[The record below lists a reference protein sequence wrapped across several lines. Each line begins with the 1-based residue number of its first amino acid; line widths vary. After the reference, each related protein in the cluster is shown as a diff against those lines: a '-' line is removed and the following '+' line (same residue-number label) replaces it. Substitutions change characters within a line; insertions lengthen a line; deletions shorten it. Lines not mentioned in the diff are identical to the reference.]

1 MISKNYQFW
10 FSYSAAW
17 LLYAMSLMVVGAWRQ
32 ELQISGYALIA
43 ILGNVAPGAVLGILV
58 IKLCDKLRWS
68 NEKTAK
74 FIIIHFL
81 LAGLFAALWC
91 ALVVVDSSILTFAA
105 NRRTWKII
113 WMTSFMLNVQFF
125 LGLMAYLTIASAVYV
140 RQVNEQ
146 LQIEERRT
154 AELEMRA
161 ARAEAARS
169 QAELLALRSQ
179 LNPHF
184 LFNTLHSLMA
194 LVRYHPQSAED
205 ALERLSEMLR
215 YTQGEKRDSGG
226 ANLVSLREEWQFV
239 QNYLTLE
246 KMRLGER
253 LTTDFNVSDSA
264 LDCSIPA
271 FTIQTLVEN
280 AIKHGIAPRSKA
292 GKISITAE
300 CRQESLEI
308 MVQDDGSGAAE
319 NFSDGNGMG
328 LSLVR
333 KQLEI
338 FYGDKATLNVEMAPQ
353 EGFTARIN
361 LPVEMLF
368 SENFKEDTTLENSHA
383 HR

>member
-1 MISKNYQFW
+1 
-10 FSYSAAW
+10 
-17 LLYAMSLMVVGAWRQ
+17 
-32 ELQISGYALIA
+32 
-43 ILGNVAPGAVLGILV
+43 
-58 IKLCDKLRWS
+58 
-68 NEKTAK
+68 
-74 FIIIHFL
+74 
-81 LAGLFAALWC
+81 
-91 ALVVVDSSILTFAA
+91 
-105 NRRTWKII
+105 
-113 WMTSFMLNVQFF
+113 MLNVQFF
-125 LGLMAYLTIASAVYV
+125 LGLMAYLTIVSAVYV

-215 YTQGEKRDSGG
+215 YTLGEKRDSGG
-226 ANLVSLREEWQFV
+226 VNLVSLREEWQFV
-239 QNYLTLE
+239 QNYITLE

-253 LTTDFNVSDSA
+253 LTTDFKVSDSA

-280 AIKHGIAPRSKA
+280 AVKHGIAPRSKA
-292 GKISITAE
+292 GKISITVE
-300 CRQESLEI
+300 CRRESLEI
-308 MVQDDGSGAAE
+308 KVRDDGSGAAE

-338 FYGDKATLNVEMAPQ
+338 FYGDKATLNVETAPQ